1 LHDRVAEGEAQGGLG
16 QADTLGALQI
26 ELDDY
31 LRRFQSFTN
40 RFRAPYEQ
48 SFSFDPLYYSLDI
61 GREWHEPETLV
72 MLCCVCAG
80 CMPGMSMRTLR
91 C

>member
-1 LHDRVAEGEAQGGLG
+1 MHWRAP
-16 QADTLGALQI
+16 QI

-61 GREWHEPETLV
+61 GRELSWFLSSVCCCGASGLCMPRYLSACACTLV
-72 MLCCVCAG
+72 G
-80 CMPGMSMRTLR
+80 CWRERVARSILPPP
-91 C
+91 